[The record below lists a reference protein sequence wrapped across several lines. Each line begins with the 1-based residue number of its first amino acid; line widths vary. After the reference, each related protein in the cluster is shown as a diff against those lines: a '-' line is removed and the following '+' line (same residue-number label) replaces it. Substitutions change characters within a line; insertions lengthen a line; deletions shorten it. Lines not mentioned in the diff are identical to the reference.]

1 MLSGM
6 LGHWYM
12 MGEPTFGRMKP
23 GQTIPFVLNANEL
36 DCNHQTNTS
45 QVISL
50 ISAHRT

>member
-1 MLSGM
+1 
-6 LGHWYM
+6 M

-36 DCNHQTNTS
+36 GRNHGTNLS
-45 QVISL
+45 PVISL